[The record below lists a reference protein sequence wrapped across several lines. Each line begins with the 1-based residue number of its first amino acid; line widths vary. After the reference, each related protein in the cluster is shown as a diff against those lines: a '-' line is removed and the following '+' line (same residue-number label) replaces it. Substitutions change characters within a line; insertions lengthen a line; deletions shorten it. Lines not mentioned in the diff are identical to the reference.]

1 MVREVNGVM
10 TEQFVYSAEEEH
22 QFVDEALQ
30 RLPKVEQT
38 VDPAKSADTGKE
50 DKPAAEVPAAMK
62 DEFEEEMEELE
73 QYTFHPSIDVTS
85 IYESKA
91 CEELYDEIAA
101 AGYNPA
107 NLFTEADDLFKV
119 VYNDRQIKIGSLR
132 KLAEEVKRNGG
143 QGLAINR
150 YKGLGE
156 MNDDQ
161 LWDTTMDPAK
171 RKMIQVKL
179 EDAVEADR
187 MFTLLMGDAVEPR
200 REYIEKHAAGVK
212 DLDI

>member
-1 MVREVNGVM
+1 
-10 TEQFVYSAEEEH
+10 
-22 QFVDEALQ
+22 
-30 RLPKVEQT
+30 
-38 VDPAKSADTGKE
+38 
-50 DKPAAEVPAAMK
+50 MK

-91 CEELYDEIAA
+91 CEELYNEIAS
-101 AGYNPA
+101 AGYNPE
-107 NLFTEADDLFKV
+107 NLFIEADDLFKV
-119 VYNDRQIKIGSLR
+119 VYNDRQIKIGSLK

-179 EDAVEADR
+179 EDAIEADR

>member
-10 TEQFVYSAEEEH
+10 TEQYVYSEEEEH

-30 RLPKVEQT
+30 RLPKVEQA
-38 VDPAKSADTGKE
+38 PAPQPEESAKA
-50 DKPAAEVPAAMK
+50 PQAAADVPASMK

-91 CEELYDEIAA
+91 CEELYNEIAA
-101 AGYNPA
+101 AGYNPE
-107 NLFTEADDLFKV
+107 NLFVEADDLFKV
-119 VYNDRQIKIGSLR
+119 VYNDRQLKIGSLK

-171 RKMIQVKL
+171 RKMIQVTL